1 MQIPRTPG
9 TKARLG
15 VDAFLAGSTAGSL
28 DLVYICTFWALRDV
42 GPVKILQSVA
52 AGWVGREAA
61 FGGGAPMAML
71 GLVSHYA
78 IATVMALAY
87 LLAATRVPVLAK
99 RPFAF
104 GPAYGVALYLAMN
117 FVVVPLS
124 AASTGKP
131 FGWSATDALHL
142 LAHMFFVGTT
152 IALFARRA
160 QRSGR
165 ID

>member
-1 MQIPRTPG
+1 MQIPRNRG

-15 VDAFLAGSTAGSL
+15 VDALLAGSTVGSL

-42 GPVKILQSVA
+42 GPAKILQSVA

-87 LLAATRVPVLAK
+87 LLAATRLPALAK
-99 RPFAF
+99 RPFLF
-104 GPAYGVALYLAMN
+104 GPAYGIALYLAMN
-117 FVVVPLS
+117 YVVVPLS
-124 AASTGKP
+124 AA
-131 FGWSATDALHL
+131 ATPRPVDWGAGDALHL
-142 LAHMFFVGTT
+142 LAHMFLVATP

-160 QRSGR
+160 QRSSR